1 MTNFT
6 GAASRGYADDDD
18 EEERT
23 RFRAIERGLG
33 ARFRDDK
40 FF

>member
-1 MTNFT
+1 VTNFA

-23 RFRAIERGLG
+23 RFRAIERDLG